1 MMVPEIKS
9 AFEGLYPKE
18 TKLSDK
24 ELTDIINIVVQ
35 QVNHPDID
43 KTMDLLDPFKGKLS
57 ESVYTFIMGLVTT
70 AELRQKTMLRKFNGF
85 MVYKD
90 GELVAIFSNYDDTIK
105 YMRDTPEVGV
115 IWKVVRDNIFIDN
128 YFTKNT

>member
-57 ESVYTFIMGLVTT
+57 ESVYTFIMGLVIT
-70 AELRQKTMLRKFNGF
+70 AETTMLKKFNGF

-90 GELVAIFSNYDDTIK
+90 GELVAIFSKYDDTIK
-105 YMRDTPEVGV
+105 YMRNTTEVGV
-115 IWKVVRDNIFIDN
+115 IWKVVRDNYFI
-128 YFTKNT
+128 KNT

>member
-24 ELTDIINIVVQ
+24 ELTDVINIIVQ

-70 AELRQKTMLRKFNGF
+70 AETTMLKKFYSW

-90 GELVAIFSNYDDTIK
+90 GELVAIFSKYDDTIK
-105 YMRDTPEVGV
+105 YMRDTTEVGV